1 MIENRLIWLFLFV
14 SQFAFSQIKGVVIDS
29 LSGEPIP
36 YVNIWVENEAIGTTS
51 EANGTFEIQT
61 AAGKNLVF
69 SVLGYQRKY
78 LAAKENMTVLLSETT
93 MNLKE
98 VVLVNKKA
106 TKFVE
111 IGKTPNTIKQAFDNG
126 PKMNAK
132 FFPYQ
137 SSYAKTKFIQKITV
151 YTDSK
156 IEDALV
162 KIHLYEV
169 DENGFPGNELLP
181 KELLVTIKK
190 GVLKHSIDV
199 SEHNLSMPKNG
210 VFASFER
217 LLIERNKLGTKYQ
230 PYILYNFVERDFL
243 FTFSGGKWNKMENE
257 STDGKEKMRYNEP
270 AIYLVLSN

>member
-1 MIENRLIWLFLFV
+1 MIENRLIWLFLCL
-14 SQFAFSQIKGVVIDS
+14 SQFAFAQIKGVVKDS
-29 LSGEPIP
+29 ISGEPIP

-137 SSYAKTKFIQKITV
+137 SSYTKTKFIQKITV

-190 GVLKHSIDV
+190 GVLKHTIDV
-199 SEHNLSMPKNG
+199 SEHNLSMPEKG

-243 FTFSGGKWNKMENE
+243 FTFSGGKWNKQQNENNDLE
-257 STDGKEKMRYNEP
+257 YKMRYNEP
-270 AIYLVLSN
+270 AIYLILSN

>member
-69 SVLGYQRKY
+69 SVLGYGRKY

-169 DENGFPGNELLP
+169 DENGFPGKELLP
-181 KELLVTIKK
+181 KELLVAIKK

-210 VFASFER
+210 VFASFEK

>member
-1 MIENRLIWLFLFV
+1 MKILLFFFLT
-14 SQFAFSQIKGVVIDS
+14 FSLSAQIKGVVKDS
-29 LSGEPIP
+29 ISGEPIP
-36 YVNIWVENEAIGTTS
+36 YVNIWVENETIGTTS
-51 EANGTFEIQT
+51 EVNGTFEIQT
-61 AAGKNLVF
+61 TTGKNLVF
-69 SVLGYQRKY
+69 SVLGYQRKHI
-78 LAAKENMTVLLSETT
+78 LAKENMTVLLKETT
-93 MNLKE
+93 MNLNE

-106 TKFVE
+106 TKFIE

-137 SSYAKTKFIQKITV
+137 SSYSKTKFIQKITV

-169 DENGFPGNELLP
+169 DENGFPGKELLP

-190 GVLKHSIDV
+190 GVLKHTIGV
-199 SEHNLSMPKNG
+199 SEHNLIMPRNG
-210 VFASFER
+210 VFASFEK

-243 FTFSGGKWNKMENE
+243 FTFSGGKWIKQQNE
-257 STDGKEKMRYNEP
+257 STNNETKISINEP

>member
-243 FTFSGGKWNKMENE
+243 FTFSGGKWNKMENK
-257 STDGKEKMRYNEP
+257 SADVKEKMRFNEP
-270 AIYLVLSN
+270 AIYLILSN

>member
-1 MIENRLIWLFLFV
+1 
-14 SQFAFSQIKGVVIDS
+14 VVKDS

-78 LAAKENMTVLLSETT
+78 LPAKENMTVLLSETT

-98 VVLVNKKA
+98 VVLVNKKT
-106 TKFVE
+106 TKFIE

-156 IEDALV
+156 IDDALV

-169 DENGFPGNELLP
+169 DENGFPGKELLP

-199 SEHNLSMPKNG
+199 SEHNLFMPENG

-230 PYILYNFVERDFL
+230 PYVLYNFVERDFL

-257 STDGKEKMRYNEP
+257 SADAKEKMRYNEP
-270 AIYLVLSN
+270 AIYLILSN